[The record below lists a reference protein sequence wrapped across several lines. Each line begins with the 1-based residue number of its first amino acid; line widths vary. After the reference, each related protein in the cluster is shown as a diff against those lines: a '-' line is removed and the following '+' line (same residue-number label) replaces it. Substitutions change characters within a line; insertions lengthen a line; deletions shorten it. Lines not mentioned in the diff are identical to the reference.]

1 MLAATA
7 GAVELKT
14 LGKDAP
20 ERKKGVMRLLLTLLG
35 VSAMIGLAAPA
46 YADPDEISGD
56 DNGFLAALRQVGIDY
71 SSPGQAITS
80 GKAVC
85 TCLNN
90 GESGLEL
97 IHDVK
102 THNPGMDMEVAS
114 NFAMISAK
122 FYCPQH
128 LSKA

>member
-1 MLAATA
+1 
-7 GAVELKT
+7 
-14 LGKDAP
+14 
-20 ERKKGVMRLLLTLLG
+20 MRLLLALVG
-35 VSAMIGLAAPA
+35 ASAIIGLAAPA
-46 YADPDEISGD
+46 HADPQPPPPDGD
-56 DNGFLAALRQVGIDY
+56 DAGFLGALHQAGISYASPDAAI
-71 SSPGQAITS
+71 AS

-97 IHDVK
+97 VHDVK
-102 THNPGMDMEVAS
+102 IRNPGMDMEIAS

-122 FYCPQH
+122 FYCPHQ